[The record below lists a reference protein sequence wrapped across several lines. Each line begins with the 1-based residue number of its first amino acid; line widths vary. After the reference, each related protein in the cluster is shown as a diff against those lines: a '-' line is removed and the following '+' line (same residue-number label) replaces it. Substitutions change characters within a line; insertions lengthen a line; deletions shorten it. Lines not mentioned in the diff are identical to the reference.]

1 MRPSVKSTSARTFVL
16 IPVAVAAEQAMF
28 RRRLRPAWSPLLITG
43 YLGYLAAGRYRLH
56 RAGGPAGMSQGMPER
71 LIATGPYAVTR
82 NPMYLGHLTFLTGL
96 AMATRSPLAALAAAA
111 HVPWFAARVRRDE
124 RRLRRK
130 FGAAYDDYC
139 TRVPRW
145 IPGAQLLTPSAAY
158 TRGGWNHPPRSAR
171 PGPARVVAVVPSQFS
186 SDRLCTFAVPRK

>member
-16 IPVAVAAEQAMF
+16 IPVAVAAEQAIF

-43 YLGYLAAGRYRLH
+43 YLGYLAAGRYRLR

-71 LIATGPYAVTR
+71 LIATGPYALTR

-96 AMATRSPLAALAAAA
+96 AMATRSPLAAVAAAA
-111 HVPWFAARVRRDE
+111 HAPWFAARVRRDE

-130 FGAAYDDYC
+130 FGATYDGYC

-145 IPGAQLLTPSAAY
+145 IPGARLHTLPAPYTPVGTTSPASQAVSAPVCGAWH
-158 TRGGWNHPPRSAR
+158 R
-171 PGPARVVAVVPSQFS
+171 
-186 SDRLCTFAVPRK
+186 